1 MKRYILFLTFLIAI
15 VLPMPAHAYAGP
27 GVAIAAIVIFG
38 TVIASFFASI
48 ILKVYKIT
56 KKLFKSFMQLL
67 KKQFSKK
74 KKSKIYSNKTR

>member
-38 TVIASFFASI
+38 TVIVSFLVSI
-48 ILKVYKIT
+48 IFKLCKIT
-56 KKLFKSFMQLL
+56 KQLFKSFIELL